1 MQHLVFEFQDEQ
13 QLRTTVQKLWDGIGV
28 SGELSIRPVKDGKWR
43 CEIYTEKELRES
55 QLEKFAEFR
64 VESGD

>member
-1 MQHLVFEFQDEQ
+1 MQHLVFEFTDEQ
-13 QLRTTVQKLWDGIGV
+13 QLRTTVQKLWEGIGV
-28 SGELSIRPVKDGKWR
+28 SGELSIRPLKDGKWR